1 MANSLTRASLSYAR
15 IVYKHSANSSAPLC
29 LKAAETFSALPI
41 ALARNM
47 RFISL
52 FKLFITYER
61 LEKRNSSL

>member
-1 MANSLTRASLSYAR
+1 
-15 IVYKHSANSSAPLC
+15 
-29 LKAAETFSALPI
+29 LPI